1 MVENIVGS
9 NTFDGYEL
17 LILKISAWAWENQD
31 GCWLTKEYLADY
43 RAALLEVLDLRTQQR
58 SRHLKERIRGKLAN
72 TEIDPIIVVG
82 NVTPKRFTPALQE
95 PVWQQVSCTAPPIP
109 VS

>member
-1 MVENIVGS
+1 MDIEDDIISVQQMVENIVGS

-58 SRHLKERIRGKLAN
+58 SRLSKKGSEGSLQIQKL
-72 TEIDPIIVVG
+72 IQLLWLG
-82 NVTPKRFTPALQE
+82 M
-95 PVWQQVSCTAPPIP
+95 
-109 VS
+109 